1 MFGIL
6 IILTRLPA
14 RVHTL
19 HQNLRCK
26 LVYETRECQDVTISF
41 ALDEFFFFNYFLYE
55 EQSGGLLS
63 PTLILKCIFHD
74 LPLCRLLSS
83 LVIFML

>member
-14 RVHTL
+14 RVDTL
-19 HQNLRCK
+19 HQNLRSK

-41 ALDEFFFFNYFLYE
+41 ALDEIFFFNYFFVRGTKWWSFVPYTYFE
-55 EQSGGLLS
+55 MYI
-63 PTLILKCIFHD
+63 P
-74 LPLCRLLSS
+74 
-83 LVIFML
+83 